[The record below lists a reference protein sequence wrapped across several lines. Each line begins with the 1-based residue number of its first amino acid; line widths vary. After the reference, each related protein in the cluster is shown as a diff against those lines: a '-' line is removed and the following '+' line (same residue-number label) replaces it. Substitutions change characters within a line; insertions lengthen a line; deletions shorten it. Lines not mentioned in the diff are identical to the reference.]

1 MQTERKYNTNRVSEL
16 SELTGKQ
23 LQIDSKPGDTG
34 RLYRLVEIVN
44 EHGGQRHYTDSMKA
58 DAFTRM
64 LSAAVIIAR
73 DVKEQTA

>member
-1 MQTERKYNTNRVSEL
+1 MTERKYNPSRVSEL
-16 SELTGKQ
+16 SELTGKR
-23 LQIDSKPGDTG
+23 LQIDSRSDGTS

-73 DVKEQTA
+73 DVKEQTR